1 MTGYLRPRELGE
13 ALEAR
18 ARQPGW
24 MVLAGG
30 TDLMVNANHRPEPD
44 GILDLWR
51 LRELCGIAVDAGA
64 GTVAIGAGT
73 TWSEVERHPAIVERL
88 APLALAA
95 REIGALQIQ
104 ARATLGGNVGTS
116 SPVGDSLPVLLA
128 LDATLE
134 VASVRGRRRVPYREW
149 CTGYRTTQLAPD
161 ELIVAATLP
170 LPGPAT
176 RTTWRKVG
184 TRRAQSISKVMG
196 AAAIELDGD
205 TVVSA
210 RVALGAVA
218 DRPIRIAAVEDAV
231 RGQRLGGA
239 ATDAAR
245 AAVRAAIRPID
256 DVRSTAA
263 YRREVAENLVARF
276 FSMS

>member
-1 MTGYLRPRELGE
+1 MTGFLRPRDLAE
-13 ALEAR
+13 ALDAR
-18 ARQPGW
+18 AAHPDW

-30 TDLMVNANHRPEPD
+30 TDLMVNANQRPAPA
-44 GILDLWR
+44 GVLDLWR
-51 LRELCGIAVDAGA
+51 LPGLGGIEVTGDAV
-64 GTVAIGAGT
+64 VIGAGA
-73 TWSEVERHPAIVERL
+73 TWSEVERHPVIGERL

-134 VASVRGRRRVPYREW
+134 VASVRGRRRVPYAGW
-149 CTGYRTTQLAPD
+149 CTGYRTTQLQPD
-161 ELIVAATLP
+161 ELIVSATLP
-170 LPGPAT
+170 LPGARA

-205 TVVSA
+205 VVVSA

-231 RGQRLGGA
+231 AGRRLGA
-239 ATDAAR
+239 AAAEAAR
-245 AAVRAAIRPID
+245 AAIRAAIRPID

-263 YRREVAENLVARF
+263 YRRDVAENLVARF
-276 FSMS
+276 FSVS